1 MFLKER
7 LLTMRDKFL
16 HKGMCCVLMMAAGLL
31 QACSI
36 MDTST
41 TDCDNST
48 TVTFTIQVEKGA
60 GAATRADNPT
70 WGDSYTS
77 DATTYD
83 VDIDTETVQ
92 VFLLDADDK
101 TVDIRKVRCFMESE
115 GVYRYYGEVAAD
127 GLTDGETYRCMVVA
141 NAGTS
146 AIDYSALKQTTIAAS
161 TLPATTDAS
170 YQLPM
175 WGVGSFKAKVGQRQ
189 ELDAIYMLRSVAKC
203 RVKLA
208 SSLTDYTLSN
218 VSLTNC
224 SSSANLLPA
233 KPDVESTRALSTDA
247 ETDGS
252 YNPVSGTNTASATL
266 FAEPDKDNS
275 LICYIPESD
284 NSSAM
289 ELTLTKDGGA
299 ARTFTVDIT
308 PQSTALTTPIPRF
321 IRNHVYDFEVTGIK
335 NGTMLTLSVKDWN
348 VTDEVTLDYADNI
361 SYSEGLKWKNYSIMN
376 KGETESTISLA
387 SNVDITG
394 TIDLKTPRGATFVA
408 VLTNDGDDTDAI
420 AFLQEDADGNKS
432 AVTTFEKEIDDGGDP
447 IEFKIT
453 TTQSAPSN
461 QNTAKLTLLVR
472 FANKT
477 TKLIEDFGEWTII
490 QPAGQT
496 SGYDFNQSSGG
507 DSGQSSSSDDT
518 NS

>member
-1 MFLKER
+1 
-7 LLTMRDKFL
+7 
-16 HKGMCCVLMMAAGLL
+16 
-31 QACSI
+31 
-36 MDTST
+36 
-41 TDCDNST
+41 
-48 TVTFTIQVEKGA
+48 
-60 GAATRADNPT
+60 
-70 WGDSYTS
+70 
-77 DATTYD
+77 
-83 VDIDTETVQ
+83 
-92 VFLLDADDK
+92 
-101 TVDIRKVRCFMESE
+101 
-115 GVYRYYGEVAAD
+115 
-127 GLTDGETYRCMVVA
+127 
-141 NAGTS
+141 
-146 AIDYSALKQTTIAAS
+146 
-161 TLPATTDAS
+161 
-170 YQLPM
+170 
-175 WGVGSFKAKVGQRQ
+175 
-189 ELDAIYMLRSVAKC
+189 MLRSVAKC

-289 ELTLTKDGGA
+289 VLTLTKNGGA

>member
-1 MFLKER
+1 
-7 LLTMRDKFL
+7 
-16 HKGMCCVLMMAAGLL
+16 
-31 QACSI
+31 
-36 MDTST
+36 
-41 TDCDNST
+41 
-48 TVTFTIQVEKGA
+48 
-60 GAATRADNPT
+60 
-70 WGDSYTS
+70 
-77 DATTYD
+77 
-83 VDIDTETVQ
+83 
-92 VFLLDADDK
+92 
-101 TVDIRKVRCFMESE
+101 
-115 GVYRYYGEVAAD
+115 
-127 GLTDGETYRCMVVA
+127 
-141 NAGTS
+141 
-146 AIDYSALKQTTIAAS
+146 
-161 TLPATTDAS
+161 
-170 YQLPM
+170 
-175 WGVGSFKAKVGQRQ
+175 
-189 ELDAIYMLRSVAKC
+189 
-203 RVKLA
+203 
-208 SSLTDYTLSN
+208 
-218 VSLTNC
+218 
-224 SSSANLLPA
+224 
-233 KPDVESTRALSTDA
+233 
-247 ETDGS
+247 
-252 YNPVSGTNTASATL
+252 
-266 FAEPDKDNS
+266 
-275 LICYIPESD
+275 
-284 NSSAM
+284 
-289 ELTLTKDGGA
+289 
-299 ARTFTVDIT
+299 VDIT